1 MCVCV
6 VVWML
11 GVIVQAVL
19 RKVSEYWCKWRCEW
33 SVGAEAIAFVVI
45 VITLLLIG
53 ITLLLIGIT
62 LPLIGV
68 DATVVRGA
76 LTRCAHGD
84 DQSQIA
90 ASSAPN
96 LRHQHSHIRWRTMPN
111 RESNRHAGA
120 TSRHCSG
127 ATCTLTLARAR
138 LRKQRRH
145 RMQTRAGGGAGA
157 DRAGAG
163 HAVAHLA
170 GDGAPGETR
179 GAPAAIR
186 R

>member
-1 MCVCV
+1 
-6 VVWML
+6 ML
-11 GVIVQAVL
+11 GVIAQAVL
-19 RKVSEYWCKWRCEW
+19 RKASEYWCKGRCEW

-53 ITLLLIGIT
+53 
-62 LPLIGV
+62 V
-68 DATVVRGA
+68 SAAVVRGA

-90 ASSAPN
+90 VSSAPN
-96 LRHQHSHIRWRTMPN
+96 HRHQHSRIRWRTMPN

-127 ATCTLTLARAR
+127 GTCTLTLARAR

-145 RMQTRAGGGAGA
+145 RMQTRAGAGAGA

-163 HAVAHLA
+163 HAVAPLA
-170 GDGAPGETR
+170 GDRAPGKTR